1 MTHDEMRADI
11 NAHLTKLD
19 DEDADIYEASDT
31 WDAYENIYSELSDPE
46 FRRDMNIKKVS
57 LKVYREY
64 MLKKKASGVRL
75 ADLDEDSVAE
85 ELLKERPEL
94 ARS

>member
-31 WDAYENIYSELSDPE
+31 WDAYENIYTELSDPE
-46 FRRDMNIKKVS
+46 FRRNMDI
-57 LKVYREY
+57 R
-64 MLKKKASGVRL
+64 R
-75 ADLDEDSVAE
+75 
-85 ELLKERPEL
+85 
-94 ARS
+94 

>member
-1 MTHDEMRADI
+1 
-11 NAHLTKLD
+11 
-19 DEDADIYEASDT
+19 
-31 WDAYENIYSELSDPE
+31 
-46 FRRDMNIKKVS
+46 
-57 LKVYREY
+57 